1 MSEIPHVTGG
11 WDSALTV
18 LKDLGG
24 WGAFIVAI
32 AWGGRAFM
40 ALAREFSTSV
50 IGELKSIREAISG
63 QESRVERLSDRI
75 DDVHQQVE
83 AQGLKLDAFREEFR
97 PRRVR

>member
-1 MSEIPHVTGG
+1 MNDIHVAGP
-11 WDSALTV
+11 WDSFLTII
-18 LKDLGG
+18 KDLGG
-24 WGAFIVAI
+24 WGAFIIAI

-40 ALAREFSTSV
+40 SLAREFSSSV

-63 QESRVERLSDRI
+63 QEARVERLSDRI

-83 AQGLKLDAFREEFR
+83 AQGIKIDAFRDEFR